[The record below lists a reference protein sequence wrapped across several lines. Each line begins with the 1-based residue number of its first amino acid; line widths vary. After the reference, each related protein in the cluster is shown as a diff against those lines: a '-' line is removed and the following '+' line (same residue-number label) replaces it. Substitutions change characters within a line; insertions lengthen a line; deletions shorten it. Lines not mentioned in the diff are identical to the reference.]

1 MWGKQNYR
9 DFNELKKPIREM
21 AVSTSGNTIVYNLGN
36 KKVNPDKFQVSLI
49 EEVNNEKRENTS
61 KFGDLCR
68 SMKIFDKEFY
78 LKK

>member
-21 AVSTSGNTIVYNLGN
+21 AVSTSGNKIVYNLGN

-49 EEVNNEKRENTS
+49 
-61 KFGDLCR
+61 
-68 SMKIFDKEFY
+68 
-78 LKK
+78 